1 LRRYTRTA
9 AAAKPEFQGF
19 IAKFLICRRKTAA
32 DRHRNRSASGSNPD
46 LFASP
51 ADTSHTN
58 FCDGVEAPEAIP
70 ERLKQEVTHCWEDTM
85 NEATRIRPAAG
96 ELGASGE
103 QYQNLHE
110 FVRKARANLNQNAWD
125 YIVGAAETETTMR
138 RNRMAL
144 DEIAFRPRVLRNVAK
159 VDASVEVFGRKLR
172 LPVMLAPVGA
182 LEIFDP
188 AGAAASVAR
197 GAGTFGAAHMLSS
210 VSEPGLEKVAEAA
223 PGALRIYQLYVRG
236 DDNFV
241 EDCVSRAIANG
252 YTAFCLT
259 VDTAHYSRRE
269 RDIAKRYVRE
279 SRIRA
284 TGGDFQKGLEWRTVK
299 LIKDKYKIP
308 LVIKGIAT
316 AEDAAIALDHGVEW
330 IYVSNHGGRQLDHGR
345 GAMHVLPEIV
355 SAVAGRAKIM
365 VDGSFCRGSDIVK
378 AIAMGA
384 DLVGIGRLQ
393 CWALAAAGEAGIVRM
408 LELLEDEVIRSLGLL
423 GVTKFAELDKSYL
436 HAATP
441 TNLPHVFS
449 AFPLLEIEPYRY

>member
-1 LRRYTRTA
+1 
-9 AAAKPEFQGF
+9 
-19 IAKFLICRRKTAA
+19 
-32 DRHRNRSASGSNPD
+32 
-46 LFASP
+46 
-51 ADTSHTN
+51 
-58 FCDGVEAPEAIP
+58 
-70 ERLKQEVTHCWEDTM
+70 M
-85 NEATRIRPAAG
+85 NEAPRIRPAATA
-96 ELGASGE
+96 ELGASSE
-103 QYQNLHE
+103 EFQNLHE

-125 YIVGAAETETTMR
+125 YVVGAAETETTMR

-144 DEIAFRPRVLRNVAK
+144 DEIAFRPRVLRNVAR
-159 VDASVEVFGRKLR
+159 VDASVERFGRKLR

-188 AGAAASVAR
+188 GAAASVAR
-197 GAGTFGAAHMLSS
+197 GTGTFGAVHMLSS
-210 VSEPGLEKVAEAA
+210 VSEPGLEKVAQAA
-223 PGALRIYQLYVRG
+223 PDALRMYQLYVRG
-236 DDNFV
+236 DDAFV
-241 EDCVSRAIANG
+241 EECVGRAVASG
-252 YTAFCLT
+252 YAAFCLT

-279 SRIRA
+279 SRLRA

-299 LIKDKYKIP
+299 LIKDKFRIP

-316 AEDAAIALDHGVEW
+316 AEDAALAVDHGVDW

-365 VDGSFCRGSDIVK
+365 VDGSICRGSDIVK

-393 CWALAAAGEAGIVRM
+393 CWALAANGEAGIVRM
-408 LELLEDEVIRSLGLL
+408 LELLEDEVMRSLGLL
-423 GVTKFAELDKSYL
+423 GVRNFAELDGSYL
-436 HAATP
+436 HAAAA

-449 AFPLLEIEPYRY
+449 AFPLLEIDPYRY

>member
-1 LRRYTRTA
+1 
-9 AAAKPEFQGF
+9 
-19 IAKFLICRRKTAA
+19 
-32 DRHRNRSASGSNPD
+32 
-46 LFASP
+46 
-51 ADTSHTN
+51 
-58 FCDGVEAPEAIP
+58 
-70 ERLKQEVTHCWEDTM
+70 M

-103 QYQNLHE
+103 QFQNLHE

-236 DDNFV
+236 GDDFV

-284 TGGDFQKGLEWRTVK
+284 TGGD
-299 LIKDKYKIP
+299 
-308 LVIKGIAT
+308 
-316 AEDAAIALDHGVEW
+316 
-330 IYVSNHGGRQLDHGR
+330 
-345 GAMHVLPEIV
+345 
-355 SAVAGRAKIM
+355 
-365 VDGSFCRGSDIVK
+365 
-378 AIAMGA
+378 
-384 DLVGIGRLQ
+384 
-393 CWALAAAGEAGIVRM
+393 
-408 LELLEDEVIRSLGLL
+408 
-423 GVTKFAELDKSYL
+423 
-436 HAATP
+436 
-441 TNLPHVFS
+441 
-449 AFPLLEIEPYRY
+449 